1 MLETSVK
8 VSDVDSRRQRA
19 IELVEEILHDLEN
32 VNINAIVLKA
42 TRIVDIIKQCKA
54 DIAGHSKENASF
66 MGSLIKKWCCL
77 NSLDCFYSASNGV
90 CCFQPQERGV
100 DNWVQ
105 DRECRQA
112 R

>member
-66 MGSLIKKWCCL
+66 MGSLIKKWYYLTQQFGLCVL
-77 NSLDCFYSASNGV
+77 RFLWSVLFSTA
-90 CCFQPQERGV
+90 
-100 DNWVQ
+100 
-105 DRECRQA
+105 
-112 R
+112 